1 MLLHERVDCKHRG
14 DTQERVAIRLGAR
27 DRDDADI
34 AARPGTVVGD
44 RGYLPAF
51 RELRGNETR
60 QNVGAGAGPMRRDQ
74 SQRAPGDRIGVLRSR
89 RPARRCECQAG
100 KRNGGDS
107 GRALHGSLITQDDRT
122 VSTAEISGARSVV
135 SRSSR
140 AMSAMLIFGRSGS
153 TPGASITSGSMTTAL
168 GNRK

>member
-1 MLLHERVDCKHRG
+1 
-14 DTQERVAIRLGAR
+14 

-34 AARPGTVVGD
+34 ATRPGTVVGD
-44 RGYLPAF
+44 HGHLPAF

-74 SQRAPGDRIGVLRSR
+74 SQRAPRDRIGALRSR
-89 RPARRCECQAG
+89 RPHRRRECQAD
-100 KRNGGDS
+100 KRSGGHS
-107 GRALHGSLITQDDRT
+107 GRVLHGSLITQDDRT
-122 VSTAEISGARSVV
+122 VSTQEMSGARGAV